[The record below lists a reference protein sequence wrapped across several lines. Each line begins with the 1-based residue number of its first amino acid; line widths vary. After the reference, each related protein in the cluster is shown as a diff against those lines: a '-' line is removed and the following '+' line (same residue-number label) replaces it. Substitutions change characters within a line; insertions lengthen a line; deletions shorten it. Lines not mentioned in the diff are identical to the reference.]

1 MGLEQRKSELVQAL
15 AEIAQ
20 AKKLRIGAAESLTG
34 GALCSALAAAPGAG
48 DWFHGCVVAYSPR
61 VKQDV
66 LGVAPGPVVTE
77 RCAGE
82 MATGAARVLAVDAA
96 VSTTGVGGPGEEEGE
111 PPGTVFIGVVVD
123 GTATCERVDL
133 DGSPAEIVEMAT
145 QEALRVLSAAI
156 RD

>member
-1 MGLEQRKSELVQAL
+1 MTSS
-15 AEIAQ
+15 AEIAERIAQIAQ
-20 AKKLRIGAAESLTG
+20 ARGLTIGAAESLTG
-34 GALCSALAAAPGAG
+34 GALSSALAAAPGAG
-48 DWFHGCVVAYSPR
+48 DWFHGSVVAYSPR

-82 MATGAARVLAVDAA
+82 MATGAARVLEVDAA

-111 PPGTVFIGVVVD
+111 PPGTVFIAVVVH
-123 GTATCERVDL
+123 GTASCERVDL

-145 QEALRVLSAAI
+145 QEALRVLLAAI